1 MRTFAFAFAVF
12 VASSSIVACR
22 AGAPAGAG
30 AGAPAGAGASA
41 GASAPAVASASAVAS
56 AVASAG
62 AGGGFGYAQ
71 LGQGCSPTDGL
82 ADVYVFTRVDRGCAA
97 RDGDEVLVVTY
108 WGERRARGS
117 IRITSGEHGQ
127 AETCVQERG
136 GCVALSE
143 VELTGLD
150 TGAPHL
156 RARLGD
162 GRVVESDFVLRE
174 CPEHK
179 QLCG

>member
-1 MRTFAFAFAVF
+1 
-12 VASSSIVACR
+12 
-22 AGAPAGAG
+22 
-30 AGAPAGAGASA
+30 
-41 GASAPAVASASAVAS
+41 ASAPAVAVAP
-56 AVASAG
+56 AGAGGGASAG

-117 IRITSGEHGQ
+117 IRIASGEHGQ